1 MAAPLLQFVSVG
13 GEVGIAVHSAAA
25 LAWLLKN
32 PPPAMI
38 PVYLSRVVVKELNE
52 EAKMPTSK
60 SGEKFH
66 SFGRAKLQDDMDE
79 ERKAK
84 TPAKAGPKSME
95 APKKESKGEAA
106 PKAAKEPEGG
116 KANDHDADDMETMP
130 DTPTSIEEHVS
141 AHGPSDHT
149 IHKMGADGM
158 HHTLS
163 HHGGMK
169 HKATHS
175 TPEEAHMHLGK
186 AMGAQAMGDGGGLS
200 PAAPQPAATGGIPG
214 MM

>member
-1 MAAPLLQFVSVG
+1 MSAPQLQFVTVK
-13 GEVGIAVHSAAA
+13 GEPGVVVHSAAA

-32 PPPAMI
+32 PPPAAI
-38 PVYLSRVVVKELNE
+38 PVYLSRVVAKELLE
-52 EAKMPTSK
+52 EAKMPEAKDGSK
-60 SGEKFH
+60 HH
-66 SFGRAKLQDDMDE
+66 SFGRAKLHDDMEADK
-79 ERKAK
+79 KAH
-84 TPAKAGPKSME
+84 AGPKSME
-95 APKKESKGEAA
+95 APKKESKGEVRKEA
-106 PKAAKEPEGG
+106 KAEGETPEHEAKEQ
-116 KANDHDADDMETMP
+116 DMETMP
-130 DTPTSIEEHVS
+130 DTPMSIEEHVGQ
-141 AHGPSDHT
+141 HGPSDHT

-175 TPEEAHMHLGK
+175 TPEEAHGHMAK
-186 AMGAQAMGDGGGLS
+186 AMGIQLGDGGGLS